1 MSAASLA
8 ERARLGRLMAV
19 DAWHAFL
26 RRLTYYSVSW
36 DALSLFDKA
45 ELRLVPQDI
54 RTADPTIAE
63 DIYAGRFAFAGEVI
77 EERTQSP
84 FEIIPPNQT
93 WAEELHAF
101 SWLRHLRASERAIA
115 QANAQALVLDWIET
129 TRLTNPY
136 AWTPAILSTRIL
148 AWISQAPLIL
158 TDCDVAFYQK
168 FARSLSRQVRFLR
181 KSINNA
187 PDGLTRV
194 KAAIALSAAS
204 IAISNQ
210 TRFRRPS
217 LRRLDQELQRQI
229 LPDGGHFSRNPAPII
244 EILLDLIPLRQ
255 AILAAQMV
263 PSQTLMNAIDRMIP
277 MIRFFQLGDG
287 AFARFNGMGGTPV
300 DLVAAILAHD
310 DARGAPPLNASH
322 SGYQRL
328 QSDGTILIVDTGAP
342 PPVSVSEQ
350 AHAGCLSFEMS
361 AGNRPLIVNCGRPH
375 DEHATLRRLA
385 RTTAAHSTL
394 TLGNGSSCRFAP
406 LNRFT
411 ASRGLPIL
419 SGPAPPDVT
428 RDDTG
433 DRTFLS
439 ARHDGYKRTA
449 GYIHERSITL
459 HAGGLLVEG
468 VDSLLDTGQ
477 RPEGDRDFAI
487 RFHLHPFVR
496 PGPIEPGGAVRLTLR
511 GGQVWRFS
519 SSGSEMAVEES
530 VYLSD
535 IVGSLKT
542 RQIVLYGRAES
553 GLSIRWRLERLADLD
568 ILAGF
573 AVEEGPFALESD
585 RVVPE
590 PDETFTDTP
599 LPDDIEVPD
608 SDPDPHET
616 EGPGDPARALDA
628 DTPLPDDTE
637 VPEPDPDPH
646 ETEMPGDP
654 ARALD
659 ADTSV
664 PDDIKALDVEP
675 EANETDIAADA
686 AREFD
691 ADTPTPDDTVAPD
704 VDPEPGEAKM
714 AEDLARE
721 LDADTPAHDDTA
733 APDVDL
739 EPDEAKMAE
748 DPAPKPDTDTLG
760 FDDTKASDVDTEPD
774 ETEISADPA
783 HASDADTP
791 EPDDTE
797 ASDVEPDR
805 DETETPA
812 DPARE
817 PDSVDAETSEQAAE
831 DDSGASPDEGPSEQA
846 DGGTAVGRD
855 QSGRADAEPEGEPD
869 APEPEGRAADDTDPV
884 AVETEAEETTT
895 QSSQPADEPTDIAPD
910 PDAKGDTVASD
921 PIEADAT
928 EPDKQPSG
936 TTKDTDTPSG
946 AQAAEPANPETED
959 STGPESTDTPEPES
973 SPDETSPSDAAKS
986 ASDNDY
992 SALKTSAPD
1001 ADGDLKQ
1008 ETPVTGETEP
1018 EKPAD
1023 TPADDAA
1030 PPVAIQSDR
1039 IGPPREDEMS
1049 GKKGGEAGRRAP
1061 GQEFGTEF
1069 FMDDE
1074 FDLTFNVPPSMQLRP
1089 PGGPVK
1095 LPKAE
1100 RKGDKPDEPDAEK

>member
-84 FEIIPPNQT
+84 FEIIPPNPT

-194 KAAIALSAAS
+194 KAAIALCAAS

-328 QSDGTILIVDTGAP
+328 QSDATILIVDTGAP
-342 PPVSVSEQ
+342 PPVGVSEQ

-406 LNRFT
+406 LTRFT

-419 SGPAPPDVT
+419 SGPAPPDVV
-428 RDDTG
+428 REDIDG
-433 DRTFLS
+433 RTSLR

-449 GYIHERSITL
+449 GYLHERSITL

-468 VDSLLDTGQ
+468 LDSLIEEGQ
-477 RPEGDRDFAI
+477 KPEGDRDFAI

-496 PGPIEPGGAVRLTLR
+496 PGPIEPGGSVRLTLR

-519 SSGSEMAVEES
+519 ASGSEMAVEES

-542 RQIVLYGRAES
+542 RQIVLYGRPEGGSAV
-553 GLSIRWRLERLADLD
+553 RWRLERLADLD

-573 AVEEGPFALESD
+573 AVEDGPFAIESD
-585 RVVPE
+585 RVE
-590 PDETFTDTP
+590 
-599 LPDDIEVPD
+599 
-608 SDPDPHET
+608 
-616 EGPGDPARALDA
+616 
-628 DTPLPDDTE
+628 
-637 VPEPDPDPH
+637 
-646 ETEMPGDP
+646 
-654 ARALD
+654 
-659 ADTSV
+659 
-664 PDDIKALDVEP
+664 
-675 EANETDIAADA
+675 
-686 AREFD
+686 
-691 ADTPTPDDTVAPD
+691 
-704 VDPEPGEAKM
+704 PEPGYTAVPVGPLDDPQDAGSAAHEDEPEVPLDPIPTETEHEDASEAEV
-714 AEDLARE
+714 A
-721 LDADTPAHDDTA
+721 DAP
-733 APDVDL
+733 V
-739 EPDEAKMAE
+739 EE
-748 DPAPKPDTDTLG
+748 DPG
-760 FDDTKASDVDTEPD
+760 QSDEDM
-774 ETEISADPA
+774 SAD
-783 HASDADTP
+783 HDRSDGSDAEPTRAADHPEPSAATP
-791 EPDDTE
+791 EPAEPAQPEPVEADTQAAPE
-797 ASDVEPDR
+797 RNAMPDSP
-805 DETETPA
+805 PA
-812 DPARE
+812 DE
-817 PDSVDAETSEQAAE
+817 
-831 DDSGASPDEGPSEQA
+831 
-846 DGGTAVGRD
+846 
-855 QSGRADAEPEGEPD
+855 AEPRQAQDDIDSEDTTSDAVETDASEAEPTGEPD
-869 APEPEGRAADDTDPV
+869 AGETRNDPIEDAIPAKPGDGEDAQSVGDNDADDARVDAVETEPSEPGATTTEAGTVDGTRNEETGGETREEPTNAKPDDRAETDAIGDTEGDEPKAETGQTGSLDADASTADTDPV
-884 AVETEAEETTT
+884 DEDSAEVLGSTATE
-895 QSSQPADEPTDIAPD
+895 D
-910 PDAKGDTVASD
+910 PDARPAS
-921 PIEADAT
+921 DAT
-928 EPDKQPSG
+928 EQTPD
-936 TTKDTDTPSG
+936 DDRN
-946 AQAAEPANPETED
+946 A
-959 STGPESTDTPEPES
+959 PEPTRADTVS
-973 SPDETSPSDAAKS
+973 GPG
-986 ASDNDY
+986 
-992 SALKTSAPD
+992 PD
-1001 ADGDLKQ
+1001 AGS
-1008 ETPVTGETEP
+1008 ETPTVPDTEP
-1018 EKPAD
+1018 TQSDD
-1023 TPADDAA
+1023 TPAASDTVSSSD
-1030 PPVAIQSDR
+1030 PGDR
-1039 IGPPREDEMS
+1039 IGPPRED
-1049 GKKGGEAGRRAP
+1049 GAADQKDGGTARRP
-1061 GQEFGTEF
+1061 PSPEFGTEF

-1100 RKGDKPDEPDAEK
+1100 RKNDNSDEPDTEK

>member
-115 QANAQALVLDWIET
+115 QANARALVLDWIET

-255 AILAAQMV
+255 AILAAQLV

-310 DARGAPPLNASH
+310 DARGAPPFNASH

-328 QSDGTILIVDTGAP
+328 QSDATILIVDTGAP

-428 RDDTG
+428 RENTDG
-433 DRTFLS
+433 RTYLC

-449 GYIHERSITL
+449 GYVHERSITL

-468 VDSLLDTGQ
+468 VDSLIDTGQ
-477 RPEGDRDFAI
+477 KPEGDRDFAI

-496 PGPIEPGGAVRLTLR
+496 PGPVEPGGSVRLTLR

-519 SSGSEMAVEES
+519 ASGSEMDVEES

-553 GLSIRWRLERLADLD
+553 GRTVRWRLERLADLD

-573 AVEEGPFALESD
+573 AVEEGPFAIESD
-585 RVVPE
+585 R
-590 PDETFTDTP
+590 T
-599 LPDDIEVPD
+599 I
-608 SDPDPHET
+608 
-616 EGPGDPARALDA
+616 
-628 DTPLPDDTE
+628 
-637 VPEPDPDPH
+637 PDPD
-646 ETEMPGDP
+646 DN
-654 ARALD
+654 A
-659 ADTSV
+659 V
-664 PDDIKALDVEP
+664 PDDAFDHAEEDGFEADEDRGDEPVDAIEPVPADAEDEAPSYAEETGQPVSDTPADQDSLESPEP
-675 EANETDIAADA
+675 EA
-686 AREFD
+686 
-691 ADTPTPDDTVAPD
+691 
-704 VDPEPGEAKM
+704 
-714 AEDLARE
+714 
-721 LDADTPAHDDTA
+721 TPA
-733 APDVDL
+733 PV
-739 EPDEAKMAE
+739 
-748 DPAPKPDTDTLG
+748 
-760 FDDTKASDVDTEPD
+760 
-774 ETEISADPA
+774 
-783 HASDADTP
+783 TP
-791 EPDDTE
+791 EPTTDQADRTEPEPRESDPEERSVEDTVPEDASADDAPSEAIADDDSRDEATRDDETGHDEAGHDEIGEDKTGGKDTGSDATGTGAIEADTVEADDTPPPE
-797 ASDVEPDR
+797 DNPD
-805 DETETPA
+805 TK
-812 DPARE
+812 
-817 PDSVDAETSEQAAE
+817 
-831 DDSGASPDEGPSEQA
+831 PDEPTEEPAS
-846 DGGTAVGRD
+846 
-855 QSGRADAEPEGEPD
+855 SG
-869 APEPEGRAADDTDPV
+869 PEGRTD
-884 AVETEAEETTT
+884 
-895 QSSQPADEPTDIAPD
+895 
-910 PDAKGDTVASD
+910 
-921 PIEADAT
+921 ADAT
-928 EPDKQPSG
+928 E
-936 TTKDTDTPSG
+936 
-946 AQAAEPANPETED
+946 
-959 STGPESTDTPEPES
+959 STDARTRSARPEQN
-973 SPDETSPSDAAKS
+973 PDEPSPSEQ
-986 ASDNDY
+986 
-992 SALKTSAPD
+992 TETAPD
-1001 ADGDLKQ
+1001 DDYTALEPPPDDGVTLKP
-1008 ETPVTGETEP
+1008 ETPVPTDDGPDQPANEP
-1018 EKPAD
+1018 SKSEPPSGSAAQD
-1023 TPADDAA
+1023 T
-1030 PPVAIQSDR
+1030 
-1039 IGPPREDEMS
+1039 IGPPPGPETADT
-1049 GKKGGEAGRRAP
+1049 KTGGPARRASSP
-1061 GQEFGTEF
+1061 EFGTEF

-1074 FDLTFNVPPSMQLRP
+1074 FDLTFNVPPNLQHRP

-1100 RKGDKPDEPDAEK
+1100 RKKDEPGDPETGA